1 MAAAT
6 DEVQRSTVQIRG
18 INVPL
23 KSPGVLPYR
32 SEGQQLTY
40 YEFSTWP
47 LGLSHPVG
55 AGHWANADL
64 FPPFLPEEL
73 SDQELSTVAEQLYEL
88 LKRLR
93 GYEVAMVGW
102 DPESWVDIEVLES
115 EYVADGSISEVEG
128 LVLSNAL
135 IERWGPQGFVPFSSG
150 FFWAPFR
157 HARNILRP
165 PPS

>member
-1 MAAAT
+1 M
-6 DEVQRSTVQIRG
+6 
-18 INVPL
+18 PL

-102 DPESWVDIEVLES
+102 DPESWVDIEFWS
-115 EYVADGSISEVEG
+115 
-128 LVLSNAL
+128 LST
-135 IERWGPQGFVPFSSG
+135 RRT
-150 FFWAPFR
+150 APSPR
-157 HARNILRP
+157 SRAWSYQML
-165 PPS
+165 